1 MDFNN
6 TLPEWKNT
14 GTEPSDTLKENGFS
28 AGYKPPANIFNWFWN
43 KVIAAITE
51 LQTNL
56 SSVDNTLA
64 TVILEEL
71 ANEDAV
77 DAFMPNT
84 SKVRFGKIT
93 SRSIDYIVVTG
104 VQGSYVTQ
112 YRFYGNQTKICVR
125 TKMWNDNNTY
135 MWSSWAEIGDNAPFA
150 NIIKNPSDTTG
161 DIISTHLTVGSRNAG
176 TYGNSTFTSGVN
188 HRADNPYSAIVGGRN
203 NETTQVDDTENNVVI
218 GGHDNQCVC
227 SNAVIVGGHNNG
239 CNGDNAIVL
248 GGNNNSANPNQIKA
262 GHYSKSGTAGE
273 ESGTTGDAFIIGN
286 GTSSATANCFR
297 VGYDGYV
304 YGGKTF
310 AANSADNAHFY
321 EWLDGNSNNE
331 DRRGLFV
338 TLDGTKIRL
347 ATPEDTYIKGVVS
360 AQPSFVSNAYSDNW
374 QGMYLKDIFG
384 AYLKDENGNYI
395 INPDY
400 DTSKEYIPR
409 ENRPEWDWVTNDGD
423 IVLVDDGTCEV
434 NGFATVGA
442 GGKATK
448 SDTKTDYRVMERKDD
463 THIYVSVR

>member
-1 MDFNN
+1 MNFNN

-14 GTEPSDTLKENGFS
+14 GTEPSDTLKNNGFS

-56 SSVDNTLA
+56 SNAQTQLNAKAPTFHANPETTYGIGSLSNYGHVKLSDSTSTTSDAIKGIAA
-64 TVILEEL
+64 TPTAVKAAYDL
-71 ANEDAV
+71 ANTA
-77 DAFMPNT
+77 
-84 SKVRFGKIT
+84 
-93 SRSIDYIVVTG
+93 
-104 VQGSYVTQ
+104 
-112 YRFYGNQTKICVR
+112 
-125 TKMWNDNNTY
+125 NNK
-135 MWSSWAEIGDNAPFA
+135 A
-150 NIIKNPSDTTG
+150 NIIKNPDDTTG
-161 DIISTHLTVGSRNAG
+161 DIISTHLTVGSRG
-176 TYGNSTFTSGVN
+176 DGDIGDKTITSGN
-188 HRADNPYSAIVGGRN
+188 QNYASGSYSANLGGQN
-203 NETTQVDDTENNVVI
+203 NETQGISSANIGGENNTTMGI
-218 GGHDNQCVC
+218 Y
-227 SNAVIVGGHNNG
+227 AATIGGHNNT
-239 CNGDNAIVL
+239 AL
-248 GGNNNSANPNQIKA
+248 ANQAKS
-262 GHYSKSGTAGE
+262 GHYAKDGIAGTT
-273 ESGTTGDAFIIGN
+273 SGTTGDAFIIGN

-321 EWLDGNSNNE
+321 EWLDGNPNNE

-374 QGMYLKDIFG
+374 QGMYLKDVFG

>member
-1 MDFNN
+1 MNFNN

-14 GTEPSDTLKENGFS
+14 GTEPSDTLKENGFV

-56 SSVDNTLA
+56 SNAQTHLNAKAPTFHANPETTYGIGSLSNYGHVKLSDSTSTTSGAIKGIAA
-64 TVILEEL
+64 TPTAVKAAYDL
-71 ANEDAV
+71 ANTA
-77 DAFMPNT
+77 
-84 SKVRFGKIT
+84 
-93 SRSIDYIVVTG
+93 
-104 VQGSYVTQ
+104 
-112 YRFYGNQTKICVR
+112 
-125 TKMWNDNNTY
+125 NNK
-135 MWSSWAEIGDNAPFA
+135 A
-150 NIIKNPSDTTG
+150 NITKNPAVTTG
-161 DIISTHLTVGSRNAG
+161 DIISTHLTVGSRG
-176 TYGNSTFTSGVN
+176 SSTIGDKSFSTGYSNDVSG
-188 HRADNPYSAIVGGRN
+188 
-203 NETTQVDDTENNVVI
+203 
-218 GGHDNQCVC
+218 
-227 SNAVIVGGHNNG
+227 
-239 CNGDNAIVL
+239 
-248 GGNNNSANPNQIKA
+248 NNSAAIGYSNDVSGDNSAAIGNGNTASGSCSVAIGSNATTSGGGSYSVAIGANTTASGNYSVAIGYNTTATDYAVSMGSYNTALSYQLKA
-262 GHYSKSGTAGE
+262 GHRAKEGTSGHGNT
-273 ESGTTGDAFIIGN
+273 TTGDAFIIGN
-286 GTSSATANCFR
+286 GINGTLSNCFR
-297 VGYDGYV
+297 VGYDGYI

-321 EWLDGNSNNE
+321 EWLDGNPNNE

-463 THIYVSVR
+463 IHIYVSVR

>member
-1 MDFNN
+1 MNFNN
-6 TLPEWKNT
+6 ILPEWKNT
-14 GTEPSDTLKENGFS
+14 GTEPSDTLKNNGFN

-51 LQTNL
+51 LQTKL
-56 SSVDNTLA
+56 SNVDNTSDLNKPIS
-64 TVILEEL
+64 T
-71 ANEDAV
+71 AV
-77 DAFMPNT
+77 QTALDGKANT
-84 SKVRFGKIT
+84 SDLPNIT
-93 SRSIDYIVVTG
+93 
-104 VQGSYVTQ
+104 
-112 YRFYGNQTKICVR
+112 
-125 TKMWNDNNTY
+125 
-135 MWSSWAEIGDNAPFA
+135 
-150 NIIKNPSDTTG
+150 KNPDNTTG
-161 DIISTHLTVGSRNAG
+161 DIISTHLTVGTRGGEYSDGSYSFTVGFGHEASGDYSSVLSGKNNLALANYSSILAG
-176 TYGNSTFTSGVN
+176 QYNMTHGMNSS
-188 HRADNPYSAIVGGRN
+188 
-203 NETTQVDDTENNVVI
+203 
-218 GGHDNQCVC
+218 
-227 SNAVIVGGHNNG
+227 
-239 CNGDNAIVL
+239 VL
-248 GGNNNSANPNQIKA
+248 GGYSNSAFANQTKC
-262 GHYSKSGTAGE
+262 GHYAKDGTAGT

-286 GTSSATANCFR
+286 GTSSATSNCFR

-321 EWLDGNSNNE
+321 EWLDGNPNNE

-384 AYLKDENGNYI
+384 AYLTDENGNYI

-400 DTSKEYIPR
+400 DATKEYIPR

-448 SDTKTDYRVMERKDD
+448 ADTKTDYRVMERKDD